1 MSDDDA
7 MAMALN
13 LGEAGGITGVVA
25 LCLYIVVRYLKRE
38 QCNSRLTNNGCNNC
52 NGEET
57 TVVEPCADRAESARD
72 TAV

>member
-52 NGEET
+52 NILI
-57 TVVEPCADRAESARD
+57 
-72 TAV
+72 